1 MLVNTKINR
10 ENYFEGNVGS
20 SNVEADKKSWCSL
33 WKTVVP
39 SKIKVFLWRL
49 AQHSLLTTDILDHRN
64 MATHSNCSLCGCV
77 NSWRHSL
84 LECNMA
90 RSVWALSNEE
100 MVERITM
107 NENPDAR
114 QWLFYMI
121 DSMPHDQFV
130 KTAVTLWAIWTTRR
144 KAIHEEIFQSPV
156 STFGFI
162 NQFLSELQSLEK
174 PRTLQVDS
182 RKVSMVRIWKP
193 PPPGLA
199 KINVDASVSRE

>member
-1 MLVNTKINR
+1 
-10 ENYFEGNVGS
+10 
-20 SNVEADKKSWCSL
+20 
-33 WKTVVP
+33 
-39 SKIKVFLWRL
+39 
-49 AQHSLLTTDILDHRN
+49 
-64 MATHSNCSLCGCV
+64 
-77 NSWRHSL
+77 
-84 LECNMA
+84 MA